1 MPRVTPEQK
10 AHRNWLA
17 LIRPTGL
24 VVAAPA
30 LARAAGGL
38 EARDVEGQHRLRA
51 WREGFANGAAPC
63 PQAAFR
69 SFAESVLDWNFAPNW
84 YCDAT
89 RDGSPAPT
97 AALPEYG
104 ETLTA
109 DFAVREPDAPETE
122 SPADGPPPW
131 QLAVNTYGPEQ
142 DLDARLTGSG
152 RLEDS
157 PNGRLERLLRKTR
170 IPGGVLFNGKRL
182 RLVSA
187 PYGESSGFM
196 DFVLDDLVDTAG
208 RPLVA
213 ALRLLLGQDRLLT
226 LPKNE
231 RLPAL
236 LSDSRKYQNEV
247 SERLAGQVLH
257 GLYDLLRGIQ
267 AADAHRDGALLRD
280 PLRENPNDVY
290 RALLTVIM
298 RLVFLLYAEQRG
310 LLPDDDQ
317 TFTRHYSLMQLFERL
332 RADEAFHPDTMD
344 QRYGAWAHLLALF
357 RMVHDGAR
365 SDRMRLPRRHGAL
378 FDPGEF
384 PFLEGRMA
392 AGGWQID
399 ERIEPPLVSD
409 GTVLAVLKKLL
420 ILDGER
426 ISYRALDVEQIGS
439 VYETMMGFRLETAA
453 GPSLAVKS
461 PKKHGAPS
469 VVNLEELLTEP
480 SRSRG
485 RWVQQATD
493 RKLTDKVLK
502 GVASASS
509 VERLHATLD
518 PVVDRA
524 ATPDVVEAGAL
535 VLQPN
540 EERRRS
546 GSHYT
551 PRALTE
557 PIVRRTLEP
566 ILARLREAAGGSA
579 PRPEAVLDLKVC
591 DPAMGSG
598 AFLVEA
604 CRQLGDALIE
614 AWKVHGGRPGIPPD
628 EDETTFARRLVAQK
642 CLYGVDRN
650 PLAVD
655 LAKLSLWLVTLAKD
669 HPLTFVDHAF
679 RAGDSLVGLSQ
690 KQIGAFDWKE
700 GSGDFVALTAR
711 EALKK
716 VRDLRSRI
724 RDAGEDI
731 PDHERRELWKS
742 AEAELASVRLYGDL
756 VLAAF
761 FGESKPAARERERKR
776 LAADVRNQ
784 RAEEH
789 RSWIEQ
795 LRADDPPLAPFH
807 WQIEFPEVFDRG
819 NPGFDAFVGN
829 PPFLGATS
837 AAASNRPN
845 YTRWLRHIH
854 VESAGKCDLVAH
866 FFRRAFCLLRDGGTL
881 GFIATNTIAQGDTRS
896 SGLRWICENGGAI
909 YNATRRYKWP
919 GKAAVVVCIVH
930 LARGEVIYEKRLDG
944 RAVSQIT
951 AFLFVQGGHR
961 NPIRLAANRNRALRG
976 SVVLG
981 MGFTFD
987 NTDRKGVAS
996 SLEEMQQLIES
1007 SPRNADVIEPYIGG
1021 EEVNRSPTHAHH
1033 RFVINF
1039 HDFPLRREDLG
1050 TLWSVADER
1059 QRTGWLRTGL
1069 VPLDYPK
1076 PVAADWPDLLLIIER
1091 RVKPERIASSKSS
1104 VSGYASRVLTW
1115 WQYAHRAKELYASI
1129 SNSGLN
1135 RVLAMTRHSQHPT
1148 YTFLPARVVFADS
1161 LNVFP
1166 LATYSALSALQT
1178 RPHEIWA
1185 RFFGSSM
1192 KDDLRYTPSD
1202 CFETFPF
1209 PDRWESDRILESVG
1223 RTYYEH
1229 RAALMVAND
1238 EGLTKTYNR
1247 FHDPYEHDP
1256 GVQKLRDLHA
1266 AMDRAVLDAYG
1277 WTDIPTGCDFFPL
1290 HPDDEPDPDS
1300 ARPKR
1305 IPHRYRW
1312 PDEIQNEVLA
1322 RLLDLNTTR
1331 AAAERQSPT
1340 NVA

>member
-1 MPRVTPEQK
+1 MPRVPPEQR

-51 WREGFANGAAPC
+51 WREGFANGAAPG
-63 PQAAFR
+63 PQTAFR
-69 SFAESVLDWNFAPNW
+69 SFAESVLDWNFAPKW
-84 YCDAT
+84 YSDAT
-89 RDGSPAPT
+89 REGSAAPA

-104 ETLTA
+104 ETLIA
-109 DFAVREPDAPETE
+109 DFAVREPDAPEDRAPE
-122 SPADGPPPW
+122 DVPPPW

-142 DLDARLTGSG
+142 DLDARFTGAG

-170 IPGGVLFNGKRL
+170 IPAGVLFNGQRL

-196 DFVLDDLVDTAG
+196 DFVLDELAETAG

-226 LPKNE
+226 LPKGE

-257 GLYDLLRGIQ
+257 GLYDLLRGVK
-267 AADAHRDGALLRD
+267 AANAHRDGALLRD
-280 PLRENPNDVY
+280 PLGENRDEVY
-290 RALLTVIM
+290 RGLLAVIL

-310 LLPDDDQ
+310 LLPDDDK
-317 TFTRHYSLMQLFERL
+317 TFADHYSLMALFERL
-332 RADEAFHPDTMD
+332 REDEAFHPDTMD
-344 QRYGAWAHLLALF
+344 QRYGAWARLLALF

-365 SDRMRLPRRHGAL
+365 AGRMRLPPRHGAL

-392 AGGWQID
+392 AGGRQIH

-453 GPSLAVKS
+453 GPSVAVKS
-461 PKKHGAPS
+461 PKKYGAPS
-469 VVNLEELLTEP
+469 VVNLEALLAEP

-493 RKLTDKVLK
+493 RKLTDRVLK
-502 GVASASS
+502 AVVVASS
-509 VERLHATLD
+509 VERLHGALD
-518 PVVDRA
+518 PVVDRS
-524 ATPDVVEAGAL
+524 ATPDIAPAGSL
-535 VLQPN
+535 ILQPN

-551 PRALTE
+551 PRSLTG

-566 ILARLREAAGGSA
+566 ILGRLREAAGGSA

-614 AWKVHGGRPGIPPD
+614 AWKVHGGRPEIPSD
-628 EDETTFARRLVAQK
+628 EDETIFARRLVAQK

-679 RAGDSLVGLSQ
+679 RAGDSLVGLSR

-700 GSGDFVALTAR
+700 GGGDFVALMAR
-711 EALKK
+711 EAVKK
-716 VRDLRSRI
+716 VADLRRQI
-724 RDAGEDI
+724 REAGEDV
-731 PDHERRELWKS
+731 PDHKRRALWRD
-742 AEAELASVRLYGDL
+742 AEAELAGVRLYGGL

-761 FGESKPAARERERKR
+761 FAESKPAARERERKR
-776 LAADVRNQ
+776 LAADVRN
-784 RAEEH
+784 RKAEDH

-807 WQIEFPEVFDRG
+807 WEIEFPEVFDRK

-829 PPFLGATS
+829 PPF
-837 AAASNRPN
+837 
-845 YTRWLRHIH
+845 
-854 VESAGKCDLVAH
+854 AGKNTVNAANPSSYIDWLKHAHPESHGTSDLVAH
-866 FFRRAFCLLRDGGTL
+866 FFRRGYHLLRERGTL
-881 GFIATNTIAQGDTRS
+881 GLIATNTISQGFTRS
-896 SGLRWICENGGAI
+896 TGLRWICEDGGVI
-909 YNATRRYKWP
+909 YDATRRYRWP
-919 GKAAVVVCIVH
+919 GEAAVVVSVVH
-930 LARGEVIYEKRLDG
+930 LARGDIPGERFLDG
-944 RAVSQIT
+944 QTVPRIT
-951 AFLFVQGGHR
+951 AFLFDQGGNR
-961 NPIRLAANRNRALRG
+961 DPVVLSANAGKSFIG
-976 SVVLG
+976 SYVLG

-987 NTDRKGVAS
+987 DTDRKGVAS
-996 SLEEMQQLIES
+996 SVATMRRLIAAN
-1007 SPRNADVIEPYIGG
+1007 PRNGEIIFPYIGG
-1021 EEVNRSPTHAHH
+1021 EEVNVNPTHVHH
-1033 RFVINF
+1033 RYAINF
-1039 HDFPLRREDLG
+1039 WDFPLRREELQG
-1050 TLWSVADER
+1050 TWSDAEPS
-1059 QRTGWLRTGL
+1059 QRKEWLRTGV
-1069 VPLDYPK
+1069 VPLDYCG
-1076 PVAADWPDLLLIIER
+1076 PVAADWPELLEIVEHT
-1091 RVKPERIASSKSS
+1091 VKPARAHLTRNPIGRHRAAFWWRYGALAKDLYAAISSLDR
-1104 VSGYASRVLTW
+1104 VLVVSRVSE
-1115 WQYAHRAKELYASI
+1115 YCAFC
-1129 SNSGLN
+1129 
-1135 RVLAMTRHSQHPT
+1135 
-1148 YTFLPARVVFADS
+1148 FLPSNLVFADR
-1161 LNVFP
+1161 LVVFP
-1166 LATYSALSALQT
+1166 LSSPSALCVLQG
-1178 RPHEIWA
+1178 RPHETWA
-1185 RFFGSSM
+1185 RFFSTTLEDRLS
-1192 KDDLRYTPSD
+1192 YTPSD
-1202 CFETFPF
+1202 CLETFPF
-1209 PDRWESDRILESVG
+1209 PDRWESRPELEAAG
-1223 RTYYEH
+1223 KTYNDH
-1229 RAALMVAND
+1229 RAALMVTND

-1256 GVQKLRDLHA
+1256 AILKLRDLHA

-1277 WTDIPTGCDFFPL
+1277 WNDIPTDCDFFPL
-1290 HPDDEPDPDS
+1290 HPDNTPDPDS
-1300 ARPKR
+1300 PRPKR

-1312 PDEIQNEVLA
+1312 PNEIQNKVLA
-1322 RLLDLNTTR
+1322 RLLALNTHR
-1331 AAAERQSPT
+1331 ATEERRAAERHGTS
-1340 NVA
+1340 